1 MTSPDGKRKS
11 LSTPEPEEP
20 TTQPQSNYVTPRGKK
35 QKPSVI
41 QGKGQPPSSADI
53 RTPSIQRSGTSRAYS
68 SRLST
73 TEHILTERHAEAHDH
88 YERRLDKDDDSIL
101 SLTEPLDRKL
111 KGIAEEIIEKA
122 ALFMESYLRTVSV
135 NSGES
140 ADGMSDA
147 IKPRPDSPMQLSNT
161 PTDPSISTQR
171 AGNTSDNSV
180 LLKEKLDEANKWI
193 SWKSSSKEKNMYGP
207 IGAFIKYVALVVK
220 EKLTSLADPSS
231 GNGRGCR
238 LVLPSTKSDYNP
250 PDADDTMRIDMGL
263 VGANINSPV
272 EANNG
277 RVLYYKVIAVLEAK
291 RKGDDD
297 GFRDAFEQLDIYT
310 RQMYQQQHNLR
321 FAWGITVSGT
331 QVRVC
336 HFGPNRAKS
345 FPLMDISKSEGRRA
359 FIKVLVHWS
368 LCEES
373 QLGRDPTMEYLRDL
387 KCWQIACP
395 DEAGS
400 MGEGADVKY
409 YYFTTVSCQAD
420 RLFGR
425 HTRCFLATDI
435 RPTAVISDNNP
446 LRPKFVIKDS
456 WAFSKRNAS
465 EDTRDE
471 VRSLEKVKA
480 CLLAKAA
487 EQDIIIPKI
496 EVGGRVSFLRNGGW
510 VEDNTDTLYGR
521 GKLVTD
527 KADTVHGPDEL
538 AEDNADDANKPG
550 EVRSNDDLYFRTHR
564 RIVMEPIGEPLRS
577 TTSVAEFVT
586 VVCDVMRCHNAFVN
600 DCGIL
605 HRDISPNNIL
615 VFRGADGIA
624 RGMLIDLDCAID
636 IDQEKREKREGR
648 EKRKE
653 MTGTLPYMSI
663 NNLSGSLVEHTSLD
677 DWESMLCVICWF
689 ATLGTIS
696 GKRRGDGELARCP
709 IGKWRQ
715 GSTDEM
721 IAAKQSTFDSCN
733 SFQNL
738 IVRHFKLEGVAGS
751 TGDKSDKIGGTVGKP
766 DENEL
771 LKRLAISIHKCLFQ
785 NRRLSPDCH
794 GTFEKP
800 KHVELEHGDLS
811 FEELESDEFDGL
823 SNESLPMVNPF
834 KERAE
839 KCETISKQLL
849 EIVYKYWGKA
859 MALQKGAL
867 EAKSNATISTVP
879 Q

>member
-1 MTSPDGKRKS
+1 
-11 LSTPEPEEP
+11 
-20 TTQPQSNYVTPRGKK
+20 
-35 QKPSVI
+35 
-41 QGKGQPPSSADI
+41 PPHSADI
-53 RTPSIQRSGTSRAYS
+53 RTPSTQRSGTSRAYS

-111 KGIAEEIIEKA
+111 KGVAEEIIEMA
-122 ALFMESYLRTVSV
+122 ALFMESYLRTVSA
-135 NSGES
+135 NSRES

-161 PTDPSISTQR
+161 PTDPSMSTQR
-171 AGNTSDNSV
+171 AGNTSDDSA

-231 GNGRGCR
+231 GNCRGCR

-345 FPLMDISKSEGRRA
+345 SPLMDISKSEGRKA

-387 KCWQIACP
+387 KCWQIACQ
-395 DEAGS
+395 DKVGS

-435 RPTAVISDNNP
+435 RPTEMVSDKNP

-480 CLLAKAA
+480 CLLAKVA

-521 GKLVTD
+521 GKSVAD
-527 KADTVHGPDEL
+527 KSDTVRGPGEMAKDNADTVHGQGELADNNADDVNELSEL

-550 EVRSNDDLYFRTHR
+550 E
-564 RIVMEPIGEPLRS
+564 
-577 TTSVAEFVT
+577 
-586 VVCDVMRCHNAFVN
+586 
-600 DCGIL
+600 
-605 HRDISPNNIL
+605 
-615 VFRGADGIA
+615 
-624 RGMLIDLDCAID
+624 
-636 IDQEKREKREGR
+636 
-648 EKRKE
+648 
-653 MTGTLPYMSI
+653 
-663 NNLSGSLVEHTSLD
+663 
-677 DWESMLCVICWF
+677 
-689 ATLGTIS
+689 
-696 GKRRGDGELARCP
+696 
-709 IGKWRQ
+709 
-715 GSTDEM
+715 
-721 IAAKQSTFDSCN
+721 
-733 SFQNL
+733 
-738 IVRHFKLEGVAGS
+738 
-751 TGDKSDKIGGTVGKP
+751 
-766 DENEL
+766 
-771 LKRLAISIHKCLFQ
+771 
-785 NRRLSPDCH
+785 
-794 GTFEKP
+794 
-800 KHVELEHGDLS
+800 
-811 FEELESDEFDGL
+811 
-823 SNESLPMVNPF
+823 
-834 KERAE
+834 
-839 KCETISKQLL
+839 
-849 EIVYKYWGKA
+849 
-859 MALQKGAL
+859 
-867 EAKSNATISTVP
+867 
-879 Q
+879 